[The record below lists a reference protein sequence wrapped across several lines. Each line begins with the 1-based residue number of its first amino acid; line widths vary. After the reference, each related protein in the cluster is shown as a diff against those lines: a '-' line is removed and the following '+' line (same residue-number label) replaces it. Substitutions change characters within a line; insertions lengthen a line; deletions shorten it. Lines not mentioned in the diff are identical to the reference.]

1 MKHERHG
8 TYHYCIQCDYFARK
22 SNTLSM
28 HYALKHSDYSPHQC
42 KSCPKSFKT
51 KSQLNHHVLSN
62 HTDSMIPCKHPMCNE
77 SFKSQVNYRI
87 HWIRKHENIH
97 DFMKKTRSEWKCL
110 TCGKVQAKNALTYH
124 VTQCSPCSPFS
135 SEGKSI
141 QELVDQPDI
150 DLFLEPEKPV
160 FCLPSIT
167 NPETELP
174 INVMDVMLMGNEHDI
189 NWDSLL
195 NM

>member
-62 HTDSMIPCKHPMCNE
+62 HTDSMIQCKHPMCNE

-87 HWIRKHENIH
+87 HWIRAEFRRIRRIGGIG
-97 DFMKKTRSEWKCL
+97 FAIIL
-110 TCGKVQAKNALTYH
+110 ALGLY
-124 VTQCSPCSPFS
+124 QFS
-135 SEGKSI
+135 
-141 QELVDQPDI
+141 
-150 DLFLEPEKPV
+150 V
-160 FCLPSIT
+160 FALQF
-167 NPETELP
+167 
-174 INVMDVMLMGNEHDI
+174 
-189 NWDSLL
+189 
-195 NM
+195 